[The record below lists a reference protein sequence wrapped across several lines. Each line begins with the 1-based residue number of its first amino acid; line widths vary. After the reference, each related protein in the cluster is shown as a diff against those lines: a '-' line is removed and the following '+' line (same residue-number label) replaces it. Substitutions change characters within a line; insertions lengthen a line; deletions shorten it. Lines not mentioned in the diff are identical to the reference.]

1 MHAVVCENWVAY
13 HYFNT
18 KAGRYA
24 MSVLE
29 MFDDAEHRKGAAVG
43 ELMWSSLVGDNE
55 TETVS
60 SLAPPPLRIMGQSYY
75 VRPAATMM
83 ATTYSAQGVTGHQVL
98 MGTATDQVV
107 ALDKRWLDPR
117 RPTKPTKDDQEE
129 GLIPYTEVLPVFPQ
143 SWVTTRHQVAKLQ
156 GIVTSPASLE
166 STVLFVAHGL
176 DFFFTRLHP
185 SRSYDMLDEE
195 FSYLLLVVTMVAL
208 AAGAFVTQ
216 GLAYKKDMEKRWR

>member
-1 MHAVVCENWVAY
+1 
-13 HYFNT
+13 
-18 KAGRYA
+18 

-83 ATTYSAQGVTGHQVL
+83 ATTYSAQWVTGHQVL

-117 RPTKPTKDDQEE
+117 RPTKPTKDDKEE